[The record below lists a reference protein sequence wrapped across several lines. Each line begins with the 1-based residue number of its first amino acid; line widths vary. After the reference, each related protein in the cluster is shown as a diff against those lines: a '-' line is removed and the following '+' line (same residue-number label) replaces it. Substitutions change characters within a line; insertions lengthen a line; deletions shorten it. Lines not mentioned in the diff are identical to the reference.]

1 MNFNKVLS
9 RLLVGTL
16 LVTSFSL
23 LGENKA
29 ASAAV
34 ISSIPN
40 TTRTIK
46 SYDNSFLS
54 VTGFAAAGV
63 NDRSKYVGTSYYRIV
78 KNEREFLQA
87 ILDARNGSVKVI
99 EIAVNLNL
107 GWNELNLSAD
117 EIKKYTFISK
127 YEKPTNGYT
136 NPTLE
141 SNGVSK
147 LDISDTNGLT
157 IFSTKA
163 NTIKHVELKLQSSSN
178 DIVIRNLNFDEM
190 WQWDDAGNHKE
201 VGWTFIKVNGVN
213 NLWVDHCKF
222 ATGADGMVDIENGSS
237 GITFSWCEFGLEANE
252 NPASD
257 SAIYKSISY
266 MEQKYKSNQLNSDSL
281 YYKMR
286 KGGATSNQIMAY
298 AAYHSKCHLVGSGDK
313 DFVNYVDSNGKD
325 YKDGNQ
331 RLRLTL
337 AYNKYNNVGQRVPMI
352 RQGVGH
358 MFNCYIDDTTH
369 EKILNSVSGIKNNA
383 TDILARGMNAR
394 NGASIAADTCVY
406 DGVTEPIVGTE
417 LQSQDTRN
425 MNSPWDIL
433 FKNAYNNNLIVNS
446 KITNEN
452 GTYTGS
458 SWDDNGDNLFTKGY
472 KWYNK
477 STINKWAWSSSIVD
491 VNKMSKS
498 TTPSTPFS
506 FTYNYNEKLSYS
518 YNEIPLNDVVST
530 LKKYSGVGKVTLS
543 AVDWLKT
550 VYTTSKVTGVT
561 VGSYYRIKN
570 VNSGKYL
577 SIPSND
583 SGAKLVQTANTDSA
597 NTIWQVVNGDTNY
610 VRLISQ
616 SGNADKE
623 IDVPGASTDNGVQ
636 LQIWGISTGA
646 AYQQFKLK
654 DNGDGTFGIL
664 TKISG
669 DTKGFDVAGYSKD
682 EGAKVNQ
689 YSYGTTLNQK
699 WIFEKVK

>member
-1 MNFNKVLS
+1 
-9 RLLVGTL
+9 
-16 LVTSFSL
+16 
-23 LGENKA
+23 
-29 ASAAV
+29 
-34 ISSIPN
+34 
-40 TTRTIK
+40 
-46 SYDNSFLS
+46 
-54 VTGFAAAGV
+54 
-63 NDRSKYVGTSYYRIV
+63 
-78 KNEREFLQA
+78 
-87 ILDARNGSVKVI
+87 
-99 EIAVNLNL
+99 
-107 GWNELNLSAD
+107 
-117 EIKKYTFISK
+117 
-127 YEKPTNGYT
+127 
-136 NPTLE
+136 
-141 SNGVSK
+141 
-147 LDISDTNGLT
+147 
-157 IFSTKA
+157 
-163 NTIKHVELKLQSSSN
+163 
-178 DIVIRNLNFDEM
+178 M
-190 WQWDDAGNHKE
+190 WQWDDTGKHKE

-325 YKDGNQ
+325 YKDGYL

-369 EKILNSVSGIKNNA
+369 EKILNSVSGIKDNA
-383 TDILARGMNAR
+383 TDILSRGMNAR

-417 LQSQDTRN
+417 LQGEDTSN

-543 AVDWLKT
+543 AADWLKT
-550 VYTTSKVTGVT
+550 VYTTSKGTGVT